1 MVDGHGMSVTAEGL
15 PEIAVAPLAQR
26 GTTAGS
32 HSRQRRSSPLTLIGT
47 AAILIASGVL
57 FTAAG
62 LLFFLHLSVQPV
74 LTGSMRPTFGPGW
87 VVISRSIPVSA
98 VRPGMVVIFV
108 PPGESASYAHRVVT
122 VSGTSEHPVLTT
134 KGDAN
139 PAPDIRHARLI
150 KPRIQEVVAA
160 LPWLGRAMTWV
171 KGQELG
177 TILLVVAGL
186 SIAITGA
193 RAISRPRGLAPGIG
207 QRRLGHHGL
216 SRNHPAPP
224 VGNPLHS

>member
-1 MVDGHGMSVTAEGL
+1 MTATAEVRQ
-15 PEIAVAPLAQR
+15 EIAIEALTRR
-26 GTTAGS
+26 GTTAD
-32 HSRQRRSSPLTLIGT
+32 SRSRRRKSSPLTLIGT
-47 AAILIASGVL
+47 AAMLIASGVL

-87 VVISRSIPVSA
+87 VVISRSIPVST

-108 PPGESASYAHRVVT
+108 PPAESASYAHRVVT
-122 VSGTSEHPVLTT
+122 VSGTPEHPVLTT

-139 PAPDIRHARLI
+139 PAPDIWHARLT

-160 LPWLGRAMTWV
+160 LPWLGTEMTWV
-171 KGQELG
+171 KGHGLS
-177 TILLVVAGL
+177 TIVLVFAGL
-186 SIAITGA
+186 FIAITGA
-193 RAISRPRGLAPGIG
+193 RAISGLSRLAPGIG
-207 QRRLGHHGL
+207 RRQLGHHTL

-224 VGNPLHS
+224 AGNPFHL